1 MNVGMN
7 ERERRGQRLA
17 SEEFV
22 EEREIGKQGDSAC
35 AKDIFF
41 SYLQFFFWR

>member
-22 EEREIGKQGDSAC
+22 EEKEIGKQGDSVC
-35 AKDIFF
+35 A
-41 SYLQFFFWR
+41 